1 MRQVR
6 LNIDYLKEK
15 ETMAR
20 FMSWEFRLPEYFG
33 GNLDALNDCL
43 SEVTEDIE
51 IVLDH
56 KTVTDICANE
66 YAYKV
71 LIVLSRA
78 VENNPHL
85 KIRFLEKNN

>member
-6 LNIDYLKEK
+6 LNIEYLRDK

-20 FMSWEFRLPEYFG
+20 FLKWEFRLPDYFG

-51 IVLDH
+51 IVIDH
-56 KTVTDICANE
+56 ETITSICNDA

-71 LIVLSRA
+71 LMVLGRA
-78 VENNPHL
+78 VEENPHL
-85 KIRFLEKNN
+85 KIAFLER